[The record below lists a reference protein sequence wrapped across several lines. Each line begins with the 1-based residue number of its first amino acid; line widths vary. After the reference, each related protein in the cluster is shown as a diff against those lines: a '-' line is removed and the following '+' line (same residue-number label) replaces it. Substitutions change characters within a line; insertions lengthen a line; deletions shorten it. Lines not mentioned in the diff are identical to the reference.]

1 MKYALGSCVAAAA
14 IFAGGVAM
22 GGMASAAAGIPL
34 EPAPSM
40 NQQPA
45 QTGQP
50 IVFSPLTGSAECL
63 LGIAPWTDPYCARI
77 G

>member
-1 MKYALGSCVAAAA
+1 VKYALGSCVAASI

-22 GGMASAAAGIPL
+22 GGMASAASGIPL

-40 NQQPA
+40 NQQPN
-45 QTGQP
+45 QTGRP
-50 IVFSPLTGSAECL
+50 VVFSPLTGSAECIL
-63 LGIAPWTDPYCARI
+63 HIAPSIDPWCQSM